1 MTSRLPTVGG
11 DSGNWGT
18 LLNDYLSVGH
28 NSDGT
33 LNGVQTVF
41 NVKDYGALGN
51 GSTDDSLAIQNTIN
65 AVPSG
70 GGMVYIPAGTYNI
83 SSGLT
88 IVTSNIAVVG
98 AGAGATTIRVASGN
112 EGETVFL
119 VGNGTDTCAHTRI
132 SDLLIT
138 SVNQKTSNSGI
149 KLQKCFKTWLD
160 RIRVEKQFR
169 GVHLY
174 NSTETWLQ
182 NSDIRDTSEDGV
194 VFESTMSSGYDCYL
208 NNVVADNPDVVNNGV
223 GFLWLGGE
231 NVVVQNCDF
240 LRFVT
245 GFSAAPP
252 TGQQCRF
259 GFFSAAEFDTCS
271 DNCIKLTNINGGDV
285 VGLSFTTCW
294 SGTATNYGVLID
306 GSGGVGLLQG
316 ARFVN
321 HKSFHNGL
329 AGFRLVSGLDIHLAS
344 CDIVGNSQTT
354 SNSRSGI
361 EIASGMTS
369 GSFSIVGCRST
380 NGFQQGDTQSSGIN
394 FDSGTYTSGLIVDN
408 DLRGNTNS
416 AISLNGAVGSFQIK
430 NNLGHNP
437 VGNIT
442 SPDIPT
448 SGSSYTNNTGYD
460 CTVFITGGT
469 VTNIAIGGTSTGLI
483 SGTFRVPANQ
493 SIALTYSSASS
504 WTWLAD

>member
-1 MTSRLPTVGG
+1 MANRLPTVGG
-11 DSGNWGT
+11 DSGNWGKI
-18 LLNDYLSVGH
+18 LNDYLSVGH

-41 NVKDYGALGN
+41 NVKDYGAKGD
-51 GSTDDSLAIQNTIN
+51 GSADDTTAIQSTID

-70 GGMVYIPAGTYNI
+70 GGTVYLPAGTYNI
-83 SSGLT
+83 GSGLT
-88 IVTSNIAVVG
+88 IVASNIAVVG
-98 AGAGATTIRVASGN
+98 AGAGATTIRVASGG
-112 EGETVFL
+112 EGLTVFL
-119 VGNGTDTCAHTRI
+119 VGNGTDTCAHARI

-149 KLQKCFKTWLD
+149 ELQKCFKTWLE

-169 GVHLY
+169 AIQVY

-182 NSDIRDTSEDGV
+182 NSDIRNTSENGV
-194 VFESTMSSGYDCYL
+194 VFESTLSSGYDCYL
-208 NNVVADNPDVVNNGV
+208 NNVVADNPDITNDGV

-231 NVVVQNCDF
+231 NLVIQNCDF
-240 LRFVT
+240 LNFVT

-259 GFFSAAEFDTCS
+259 GFFSVAEFDTSS
-271 DNCIKLTNINGGDV
+271 DNCIKLTNVNGGDV
-285 VGLSFTTCW
+285 VALNFTSCW

-306 GSGGVGLLQG
+306 GAGSGLLQG

-329 AGFRLVSGLDIHLAS
+329 AGFRLASGLDIHLAN
-344 CDIVGNSQTT
+344 CDIVGNSQT
-354 SNSRSGI
+354 SANSRSGI

-380 NGFQQGDTQSSGIN
+380 NGYQQGNTQSNGIN
-394 FDSGTYTSGLIVDN
+394 LDGGTYTSGLIVDN
-408 DLRGNTNS
+408 DLRGNTNN
-416 AISLNGAVGSFQIK
+416 AISLNGAVGTLQIK
-430 NNLGHNP
+430 NNQGYNP

-448 SGSSYTNNTGYD
+448 TGSSYTNNTGYD
-460 CTVFITGGT
+460 CTVFIVGGT
-469 VTNIAIGGTSTGLI
+469 VADIAIGGTSTGLTN
-483 SGTFRVPANQ
+483 GTFRVPANQ
-493 SIALTYSSASS
+493 TIALTYSSAPN